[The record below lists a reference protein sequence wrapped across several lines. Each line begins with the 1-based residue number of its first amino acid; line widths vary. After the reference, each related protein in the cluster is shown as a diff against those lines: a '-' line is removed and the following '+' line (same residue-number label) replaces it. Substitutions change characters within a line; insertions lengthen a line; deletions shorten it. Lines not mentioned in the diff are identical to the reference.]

1 MWLSVT
7 NETVAPLYAEALASR
22 LPNADIISVRDGEEF
37 KNLETVS
44 KVYEKMLAL
53 GADRDTTMIALG
65 GGVLGDMAG
74 FVAATYMRGIRLIQ
88 VPTTLLAMV
97 DSSVGGKVGIDM
109 PQGKNLI
116 GAFKQPDVVL
126 VDPDVL
132 ETLPPLQWRC
142 GMAEVIKHGLISRP
156 ELLNTKMWQKQRLVT
171 LLQTSDSGEG

>member
-1 MWLSVT
+1 
-7 NETVAPLYAEALASR
+7 
-22 LPNADIISVRDGEEF
+22 
-37 KNLETVS
+37 
-44 KVYEKMLAL
+44 MLAL

-97 DSSVGGKVGIDM
+97 DSSVGGKVGLDL

-116 GAFKQPDVVL
+116 GAFKQPDAVL

-156 ELLNTKMWQKQRLVT
+156 ELLNPKMWQSNAGNVAAA
-171 LLQTSDSGEG
+171 SDSGES